1 MPFFEK
7 SATDVF
13 QNQRLH
19 THLLLAHER
28 NDTADYA
35 VRKRIKRQFVRK
47 RIIPSKTRIF
57 LQKIPT

>member
-28 NDTADYA
+28 NDTAE
-35 VRKRIKRQFVRK
+35 F
-47 RIIPSKTRIF
+47 SKETNATRMFTSF
-57 LQKIPT
+57 LQEINLAIY